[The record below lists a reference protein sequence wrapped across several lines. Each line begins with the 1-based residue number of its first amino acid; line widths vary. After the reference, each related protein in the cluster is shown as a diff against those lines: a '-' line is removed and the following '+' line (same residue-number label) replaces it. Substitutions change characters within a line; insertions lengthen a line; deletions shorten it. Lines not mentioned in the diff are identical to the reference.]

1 MRNYILAT
9 ILFLL
14 APSCVAASEISALTT
29 GRVSIDTP
37 RTWQRV
43 EERVSGSSWI
53 LTFRIRGPAHP
64 NHKSRDSFIT
74 LTITT
79 DVPHAKTV
87 RDNDLVSVDREN
99 GKRVV
104 GSWYDSSNWM
114 TRIWSK
120 DEKPFRVHLER
131 FGISEGV
138 SVEFLMSIP
147 YDVEHDPQWTSI
159 LVDSFNET
167 CATLKIDGN
176 TAFGKSRVVFEKSIY
191 LKPLVFSN

>member
-1 MRNYILAT
+1 MRNCILAT
-9 ILFLL
+9 ILLLL
-14 APSCVAASEISALTT
+14 APSWVAASDISALTP

-37 RTWQRV
+37 QSWQRV
-43 EERVSGSSWI
+43 EERISGSSWI
-53 LTFRIRGPAHP
+53 QTFRIHGPAHT
-64 NHKSRDSFIT
+64 NHNSRDSFIT

-79 DVPHAKTV
+79 DIPHAKTV
-87 RDNDLVSVDREN
+87 RDHDLVSVDREH
-99 GKRVV
+99 GKRVI
-104 GSWYDSSNWM
+104 GAWYDSSNWM
-114 TRIWSK
+114 TQIWSK

-131 FGISEGV
+131 FGISEGI

-147 YDVEHDPQWTSI
+147 YDVDHDPQWTNT

-176 TAFGKSRVVFEKSIY
+176 TAFGKSRVVFEKSLY